1 MVPTSTRA
9 HEHTSTRYPT
19 YPAAEKPDHTRQ
31 HLPCRST
38 EIRHQHTPRCTSLP
52 RRPAENA
59 SPHTTTQAP
68 TVGSII
74 PAAHTKEGHAQP
86 AAPQKPPRHEPAR
99 PNRRP
104 LHPKHPMSPA
114 YHRGRLH
121 FEQPPGGFATID
133 PRHAGDT
140 PQGSAYGSN
149 SPQATNKNKPHHHNK
164 HTKTSRTRP
173 TQPPKGHAML
183 ALPSNHAGGFAT
195 IDPRHAGDTPQRSA
209 YGSNSPQATN
219 KNKPHH
225 HNKHTKT
232 CRTRPTQPP
241 KEHATLAHPSNHA
254 GGFATI
260 DPRHADDTP
269 QGSAYGSNSPHR
281 SQASTGAARSNRKP
295 PQHAQHTRR
304 GAAASAV
311 APLPGSQPE
320 TRVT

>member
-1 MVPTSTRA
+1 MRKGCFGTPAPTVRSMVPTSTRAHEHTSTRAHEHTSTRAHEHTSTRA

-52 RRPAENA
+52 RRPADNA

-133 PRHAGDT
+133 PSTGTR
-140 PQGSAYGSN
+140 PW
-149 SPQATNKNKPHHHNK
+149 PIQAT
-164 HTKTSRTRP
+164 TR
-173 TQPPKGHAML
+173 GVL
-183 ALPSNHAGGFAT
+183 
-195 IDPRHAGDTPQRSA
+195 
-209 YGSNSPQATN
+209 
-219 KNKPHH
+219 
-225 HNKHTKT
+225 
-232 CRTRPTQPP
+232 RP
-241 KEHATLAHPSNHA
+241 
-254 GGFATI
+254 
-260 DPRHADDTP
+260 
-269 QGSAYGSNSPHR
+269 
-281 SQASTGAARSNRKP
+281 
-295 PQHAQHTRR
+295 
-304 GAAASAV
+304 
-311 APLPGSQPE
+311 
-320 TRVT
+320 

>member
-149 SPQATNKNKPHHHNK
+149 SPQATNEHKPHHHDK

-173 TQPPKGHAML
+173 TQPPKEHTTP
-183 ALPSNHAGGFAT
+183 ALPSNHSGDFAT
-195 IDPRHAGDTPQRSA
+195 IDHRHAGDTPQS
-209 YGSNSPQATN
+209 
-219 KNKPHH
+219 
-225 HNKHTKT
+225 
-232 CRTRPTQPP
+232 
-241 KEHATLAHPSNHA
+241 
-254 GGFATI
+254 
-260 DPRHADDTP
+260 
-269 QGSAYGSNSPHR
+269 SAYGSNSPHR
-281 SQASTGAARSNRKP
+281 AQARPARVG
-295 PQHAQHTRR
+295 T
-304 GAAASAV
+304 
-311 APLPGSQPE
+311 
-320 TRVT
+320 